1 MAKESVKAR
10 ARKTPKFA
18 SRVVRRCFRC
28 GRSRGIIRMGVDN
41 SIPAAVSANGQK
53 IPNHICACRIC
64 LRELILEGMVP
75 GVKKSSW

>member
-1 MAKESVKAR
+1 
-10 ARKTPKFA
+10 
-18 SRVVRRCFRC
+18 
-28 GRSRGIIRMGVDN
+28 MGVDN